1 MERTYAEYAARQAME
16 LLAIDSPTGFTAR
29 AADWVQRAF
38 EELGYTARHTAKG
51 GVLVD
56 LGGRGEGLLLEAHA
70 DTLGGMVA
78 EVKNSGRLRLTPL
91 GGMRAENGEA
101 ENVRVYTRGGRVL
114 EGTFQLCN
122 ASVHVNGQYGDTK
135 RTFDSCEVVLD
146 EDVKSAEETRT
157 LGVEVGDVVCFEPR
171 TRLTASGYI
180 KSRFLDDKLSVGI
193 LLGLAALA
201 LLAAAPRLQK
211 RYGPQWLCRL
221 WVTLAVLL
229 LMPLH
234 ALVPQ
239 APAAVSVDTTPLYSR
254 TALSQEV
261 TERPADGVPY
271 MAAPTGYI
279 VPRAELQTG
288 HRTVLERLAV
298 GATRLN
304 LLALAWNLGVLAVA
318 LYQFGGYAVWRIRVR
333 RTAQPVDPGWRSA
346 LPQVAC
352 PRMVATPLVR
362 SPMVAGTLH
371 PVLLTPTGTAPK
383 GADYM
388 LAHELTH
395 IKRHD
400 VAKKL
405 LFTLACAVHW
415 YNPAVWLLA
424 ARAGRDI
431 EEACDAETLCGRDAD
446 CRAAYADALLTA
458 VRQNRGPAL
467 TSGFALNKRQFK
479 QRLAALWDTA
489 PKHRG
494 RALLAVLALTAC
506 CAGWLVACKPA
517 DAAPQDEQEP
527 AATAAPAPSETAKPI
542 VTPEPPPV
550 SMEAGAAAVRRG
562 ADFLWSEY
570 LTDGNGYYYHSG
582 ACGLVEP
589 EDYDTEYISALL
601 ETRRDDGTTWRDY
614 LNDGR
619 GALVKATFEAE
630 LTPEAW
636 YLGKQYGEGRF
647 HVYLIAPFDESQP
660 CEVISG
666 WQSADDPNQSAHF
679 EILPMA
685 RELDLTNNQYR
696 MLLHQCDALAQAGAR
711 DFGNPGDWPQDELE
725 TYLYY
730 RNRYFY
736 GGADALLM
744 LNVDFTPAN
753 DWNQQLLYLTYDEV
767 NALDFSAPK
776 TAALPGYTPPE
787 SLESDDPGVWTFTRE
802 GLYIT
807 AEWPGVER
815 YTFYV
820 HNGNASLKFDA
831 RTICVQGR
839 SLS

>member
-1 MERTYAEYAARQAME
+1 MFATLFAS
-16 LLAIDSPTGFTAR
+16 LF
-29 AADWVQRAF
+29 VQ
-38 EELGYTARHTAKG
+38 
-51 GVLVD
+51 
-56 LGGRGEGLLLEAHA
+56 
-70 DTLGGMVA
+70 
-78 EVKNSGRLRLTPL
+78 
-91 GGMRAENGEA
+91 
-101 ENVRVYTRGGRVL
+101 
-114 EGTFQLCN
+114 
-122 ASVHVNGQYGDTK
+122 
-135 RTFDSCEVVLD
+135 
-146 EDVKSAEETRT
+146 
-157 LGVEVGDVVCFEPR
+157 
-171 TRLTASGYI
+171 
-180 KSRFLDDKLSVGI
+180 GI

-229 LMPLH
+229 LVPLH

-333 RTAQPVDPGWRSA
+333 RTAQPVDTSWRSA
-346 LPQVAC
+346 LPQGAC

-371 PVLLTPTGTAPK
+371 PVLLTPTGTAPN

-405 LFTLACAVHW
+405 LFTLACIVHW

-431 EEACDAETLCGRDAD
+431 EEACDAETLRGRDAA

-458 VRQNRGPAL
+458 VRRNRGPAL

-489 PKHRG
+489 PKRRG

-506 CAGWLVACKPA
+506 CAGGLVACKPA

-527 AATAAPAPSETAKPI
+527 AATAAPAVSEAANPI

-570 LTDGNGYYYHSG
+570 LTDGNGYYFHSG

-614 LNDGR
+614 LNDGQ

-696 MLLHQCDALAQAGAR
+696 MLLHQCNTLAQAGIR
-711 DFGNPGDWPQDELE
+711 NFENPSGMSQDELE

-730 RNRYFY
+730 RNQYFY
-736 GGADALLM
+736 GEADALLM
-744 LNVDFTPAN
+744 LNVDFSPTN

-820 HNGNASLKFDA
+820 HNGDANLKFDA
-831 RTICVQGR
+831 RTICVRGQ

>member
-1 MERTYAEYAARQAME
+1 MYQAVFIAY
-16 LLAIDSPTGFTAR
+16 LT
-29 AADWVQRAF
+29 Q
-38 EELGYTARHTAKG
+38 
-51 GVLVD
+51 
-56 LGGRGEGLLLEAHA
+56 GLLLG
-70 DTLGGMVA
+70 L
-78 EVKNSGRLRLTPL
+78 
-91 GGMRAENGEA
+91 
-101 ENVRVYTRGGRVL
+101 
-114 EGTFQLCN
+114 
-122 ASVHVNGQYGDTK
+122 
-135 RTFDSCEVVLD
+135 VV
-146 EDVKSAEETRT
+146 
-157 LGVEVGDVVCFEPR
+157 
-171 TRLTASGYI
+171 
-180 KSRFLDDKLSVGI
+180 
-193 LLGLAALA
+193 LA
-201 LLAAAPRLQK
+201 LLAAVPKLQK
-211 RYGPQWLCRL
+211 RYGPRWLCRL
-221 WVTLAVLL
+221 WVTLAVLFL
-229 LMPLH
+229 VPVR

-239 APAAVSVDTTPLYSR
+239 APAAVSVSAAPLY
-254 TALSQEV
+254 TPVTVLQEE
-261 TERPADGVPY
+261 TTQKPAGNVPY
-271 MAAPTGYI
+271 RTTTAADNTTHYI
-279 VPRAELQTG
+279 VPRTEIQTG
-288 HRTVLERLAV
+288 RRTILERLAINT
-298 GATRLN
+298 TRGN
-304 LLALAWNLGVLAVA
+304 LAALVWELGILAVA
-318 LYQFGGYAVWRIRVR
+318 VYQFGGYAVWRIRVGR
-333 RTAQPVDPGWRSA
+333 NAQPVAKSWRDA
-346 LPQVAC
+346 LPQGQC
-352 PRMVATPLVR
+352 PQMQATPLVR
-362 SPMVAGTLH
+362 SPMVAGALH
-371 PVLLTPTGTAPK
+371 PVLLVPAGEAPK
-383 GADYM
+383 GADCM

-405 LFTLACAVHW
+405 LLTLVCILHW
-415 YNPAVWLLA
+415 YNPAVWLLS
-424 ARAGRDI
+424 ARAARDI
-431 EEACDAETLCGRDAD
+431 EEACDAETLHGRDAAY
-446 CRAAYADALLTA
+446 RAAYADALMTA
-458 VRQNRGPAL
+458 VRRNCGPAL
-467 TSGFALNKRQFK
+467 TSGFALSKRQLK
-479 QRLAALWDTA
+479 QRLTALWDTA

-494 RALLAVLALTAC
+494 RILLAVLALTAC
-506 CAGWLVACKPA
+506 CAGGLVACKPA
-517 DAAPQDEQEP
+517 DAGPQDEQEP
-527 AATAAPAPSETAKPI
+527 AATAAPAPSRTANPI

-601 ETRRDDGTTWRDY
+601 EETRRDDGTTWRDY
-614 LNDGR
+614 LNDGQ

-630 LTPEAW
+630 LTPEGW

-696 MLLHQCDALAQAGAR
+696 MLLHQCDALARAGAQN
-711 DFGNPGDWPQDELE
+711 FFNPGDWPQDELE

-730 RNRYFY
+730 RNQYFY
-736 GGADALLM
+736 GEADALLM
-744 LNVDFTPAN
+744 LNLDFSDTT
-753 DWNQQLLYLTYDEV
+753 DWNRLPGYLTYDEL

-831 RTICVQGR
+831 RTICVQGQ

>member
-1 MERTYAEYAARQAME
+1 MYKAVFIAYLTQ
-16 LLAIDSPTGFTAR
+16 
-29 AADWVQRAF
+29 
-38 EELGYTARHTAKG
+38 
-51 GVLVD
+51 
-56 LGGRGEGLLLEAHA
+56 GLLLG
-70 DTLGGMVA
+70 L
-78 EVKNSGRLRLTPL
+78 
-91 GGMRAENGEA
+91 
-101 ENVRVYTRGGRVL
+101 
-114 EGTFQLCN
+114 
-122 ASVHVNGQYGDTK
+122 
-135 RTFDSCEVVLD
+135 VV
-146 EDVKSAEETRT
+146 
-157 LGVEVGDVVCFEPR
+157 
-171 TRLTASGYI
+171 
-180 KSRFLDDKLSVGI
+180 
-193 LLGLAALA
+193 LA
-201 LLAAAPRLQK
+201 LLAAAPKLQK
-211 RYGPQWLCRL
+211 RYGPRWLCRL
-221 WVTLAVLL
+221 WVTLAVLFL
-229 LMPLH
+229 VPVR

-239 APAAVSVDTTPLYSR
+239 APAAVSVSAAPLY
-254 TALSQEV
+254 TPVTVLQEE
-261 TERPADGVPY
+261 TTQKPAGNVPY
-271 MAAPTGYI
+271 RTTTAADNTTHYI
-279 VPRAELQTG
+279 VPRTEIQTG
-288 HRTVLERLAV
+288 RRTILERLAINT
-298 GATRLN
+298 TRGN
-304 LLALAWNLGVLAVA
+304 LAALVWELGILAVA
-318 LYQFGGYAVWRIRVR
+318 VYQFGGYAVWRIRVGR
-333 RTAQPVDPGWRSA
+333 NAQPVAKSWRDA
-346 LPQVAC
+346 LPQGQC
-352 PRMVATPLVR
+352 PQMQATPLVR
-362 SPMVAGTLH
+362 SPMVAGALH
-371 PVLLTPTGTAPK
+371 PVLLVPAGEAPK
-383 GADYM
+383 GADCM
-388 LAHELTH
+388 LTH

-405 LFTLACAVHW
+405 LLTLVCILHW
-415 YNPAVWLLA
+415 YNPAVWMLA

-431 EEACDAETLCGRDAD
+431 EEACDAETLHGRDAAY
-446 CRAAYADALLTA
+446 RTAYADALMTA

-467 TSGFALNKRQFK
+467 TSGFALSKRQFK

-506 CAGWLVACKPA
+506 CAGGLVACKPA
-517 DAAPQDEQEP
+517 DAGPQDEQEP
-527 AATAAPAPSETAKPI
+527 AATAAPAPSGTANPI

-570 LTDGNGYYYHSG
+570 LTDGNGYYYHGG

-614 LNDGR
+614 LNDGQ

-630 LTPEAW
+630 LTPEGW

-696 MLLHQCDALAQAGAR
+696 MLLHQCNTLAQAGAQN
-711 DFGNPGDWPQDELE
+711 FFNPGDWPQDELE

-736 GGADALLM
+736 DEADALLM
-744 LNVDFTPAN
+744 LNVDFSDTA
-753 DWNQQLLYLTYDEV
+753 DWNRLPDYLTYDEL

-831 RTICVQGR
+831 RTICVQGQ

>member
-1 MERTYAEYAARQAME
+1 MYQAVFIAY
-16 LLAIDSPTGFTAR
+16 LT
-29 AADWVQRAF
+29 Q
-38 EELGYTARHTAKG
+38 
-51 GVLVD
+51 
-56 LGGRGEGLLLEAHA
+56 GLLLG
-70 DTLGGMVA
+70 L
-78 EVKNSGRLRLTPL
+78 
-91 GGMRAENGEA
+91 
-101 ENVRVYTRGGRVL
+101 
-114 EGTFQLCN
+114 
-122 ASVHVNGQYGDTK
+122 
-135 RTFDSCEVVLD
+135 VV
-146 EDVKSAEETRT
+146 
-157 LGVEVGDVVCFEPR
+157 
-171 TRLTASGYI
+171 
-180 KSRFLDDKLSVGI
+180 
-193 LLGLAALA
+193 LA
-201 LLAAAPRLQK
+201 LLAAVPKLQK
-211 RYGPQWLCRL
+211 RYGPRWLCRL
-221 WVTLAVLL
+221 WVTLAVLFL
-229 LMPLH
+229 VPVR

-239 APAAVSVDTTPLYSR
+239 APAAVSVSAAPLY
-254 TALSQEV
+254 TPVTVLQEE
-261 TERPADGVPY
+261 TTQKPAGNVPY
-271 MAAPTGYI
+271 RTTMAADNTTHYI
-279 VPRAELQTG
+279 VPRTEIQTG
-288 HRTVLERLAV
+288 RRTILERLAINT
-298 GATRLN
+298 TRGN
-304 LLALAWNLGVLAVA
+304 LAALVWELGILAVA
-318 LYQFGGYAVWRIRVR
+318 VYQFGGYAVWRIRVG
-333 RTAQPVDPGWRSA
+333 RTAQPVAKSWRDA
-346 LPQVAC
+346 LPQGQC
-352 PRMVATPLVR
+352 PQMQATPLVR
-362 SPMVAGTLH
+362 SPMVAGALH
-371 PVLLTPTGTAPK
+371 PVLLVPAGEAPK
-383 GADYM
+383 GADCM
-388 LAHELTH
+388 LVHELTH

-405 LFTLACAVHW
+405 LLTLVCILHW
-415 YNPAVWLLA
+415 YNPAVWLLS
-424 ARAGRDI
+424 ARAARDI
-431 EEACDAETLCGRDAD
+431 EEACDAETLHGRDAAY
-446 CRAAYADALLTA
+446 RAAYADALMTA
-458 VRQNRGPAL
+458 VRRNCGPAL
-467 TSGFALNKRQFK
+467 TSGFALSKRQLK
-479 QRLAALWDTA
+479 QRLTALWDTA

-494 RALLAVLALTAC
+494 RILLAVLALTAC
-506 CAGWLVACKPA
+506 CAGGLVACKPA
-517 DAAPQDEQEP
+517 DATPQDEQEP
-527 AATAAPAPSETAKPI
+527 AATAAPAPSETGNPI

-550 SMEAGAAAVRRG
+550 SMEAGATAVRRG

-614 LNDGR
+614 LNDGQ

-630 LTPEAW
+630 LTPEGW

-696 MLLHQCDALAQAGAR
+696 MLLHQCDALARAGAQN
-711 DFGNPGDWPQDELE
+711 FFNPGDWPQDELE

-730 RNRYFY
+730 RNQYFY
-736 GGADALLM
+736 GGADALMM

-831 RTICVQGR
+831 RTICVQGQ

>member
-1 MERTYAEYAARQAME
+1 MYQAVFIAY
-16 LLAIDSPTGFTAR
+16 LT
-29 AADWVQRAF
+29 Q
-38 EELGYTARHTAKG
+38 
-51 GVLVD
+51 
-56 LGGRGEGLLLEAHA
+56 GL
-70 DTLGGMVA
+70 
-78 EVKNSGRLRLTPL
+78 
-91 GGMRAENGEA
+91 
-101 ENVRVYTRGGRVL
+101 
-114 EGTFQLCN
+114 
-122 ASVHVNGQYGDTK
+122 
-135 RTFDSCEVVLD
+135 
-146 EDVKSAEETRT
+146 
-157 LGVEVGDVVCFEPR
+157 
-171 TRLTASGYI
+171 
-180 KSRFLDDKLSVGI
+180 

-221 WVTLAVLL
+221 WVTLAVLFL
-229 LMPLH
+229 VPVR

-239 APAAVSVDTTPLYSR
+239 APAAMSVSAAPLY
-254 TALSQEV
+254 TPVTVLQEE
-261 TERPADGVPY
+261 TTQKPAGNVPY
-271 MAAPTGYI
+271 RTTTAADNTTHYI
-279 VPRAELQTG
+279 VPRTEIQTG
-288 HRTVLERLAV
+288 RRTILERLAINT
-298 GATRLN
+298 TRGN
-304 LLALAWNLGVLAVA
+304 LAALVWELGILAVA
-318 LYQFGGYAVWRIRVR
+318 LYQFGGYAVWRIRVGR
-333 RTAQPVDPGWRSA
+333 NAQPVAKSWRDA
-346 LPQVAC
+346 LPQGQC
-352 PRMVATPLVR
+352 PQMQATPLVR
-362 SPMVAGTLH
+362 SPMVAGALH
-371 PVLLTPTGTAPK
+371 PVLLVPAGEAPK
-383 GADYM
+383 GADCM

-405 LFTLACAVHW
+405 LLTLVCILHW
-415 YNPAVWLLA
+415 YNQAVWMLA

-431 EEACDAETLCGRDAD
+431 EEACDAETLHGRDAAY
-446 CRAAYADALLTA
+446 RAAYADALMTA
-458 VRQNRGPAL
+458 VRRSRGPAL
-467 TSGFALNKRQFK
+467 TSGFALSKRQFK

-506 CAGWLVACKPA
+506 CAGGLVACKPA

-527 AATAAPAPSETAKPI
+527 AASAAPEPSGTANPI
-542 VTPEPPPV
+542 VTPEPLPV

-570 LTDGNGYYYHSG
+570 LTGGNGYYYHSG

-614 LNDGR
+614 LNDGQ

-630 LTPEAW
+630 LTPEGW

-696 MLLHQCDALAQAGAR
+696 MLLHQCNTLAQAGAR

-736 GGADALLM
+736 DEADALLM
-744 LNVDFTPAN
+744 LNVDFSDTA
-753 DWNQQLLYLTYDEV
+753 DWNRLPDYLTYDEL

-787 SLESDDPGVWTFTRE
+787 SLESDDPGVWTFTRG

-831 RTICVQGR
+831 RTICVQGQ